1 MALPGIIK
9 NSFYLII
16 LLFFWSCDNNN
27 NNQAPI
33 VKKQTN
39 QKDIYVPNF
48 DTDSA
53 YFFVEQQ
60 VLFGPRV
67 PNSNAH
73 NECFVFLKNKLN
85 KLGATVSTQIDYVER
100 FDGYRMKMK
109 NIIASYNPNSI
120 KRILLC
126 AHWDS
131 RYTADNDTVD
141 VDKPIL
147 GANDGGSG
155 VGVLLEIARQIQLHP
170 ITDLGIDIIFFDV
183 EDQGAPNNV
192 LNASPNSW
200 CLGSQYWSLN
210 PHIKNYFAD
219 FGILLDMV
227 AGKDAKFTKEGVS
240 VQFAS
245 RFVDKIWDTA
255 DELGYSNFFS
265 TRKTP
270 PIIDDHLYINNLIHI
285 PTVNIV
291 EFDENSHNRFNKHHH
306 KHSDDMTNID
316 KKTMKAVGQTVL
328 NVIYTY

>member
-9 NSFYLII
+9 NSFYII
-16 LLFFWSCDNNN
+16 IPLFFLSCDNNK

-33 VKKQTN
+33 VKKQTIP
-39 QKDIYVPNF
+39 KDVYVPNF

-73 NECFVFLKNKLN
+73 NECFIFLKNKLN

-109 NIIASYNPNSI
+109 NIIASYNTNSI

-155 VGVLLEIARQIQLHP
+155 VGVLLEIA
-170 ITDLGIDIIFFDV
+170 
-183 EDQGAPNNV
+183 
-192 LNASPNSW
+192 
-200 CLGSQYWSLN
+200 
-210 PHIKNYFAD
+210 
-219 FGILLDMV
+219 
-227 AGKDAKFTKEGVS
+227 
-240 VQFAS
+240 
-245 RFVDKIWDTA
+245 
-255 DELGYSNFFS
+255 
-265 TRKTP
+265 
-270 PIIDDHLYINNLIHI
+270 
-285 PTVNIV
+285 
-291 EFDENSHNRFNKHHH
+291 
-306 KHSDDMTNID
+306 
-316 KKTMKAVGQTVL
+316 
-328 NVIYTY
+328 